1 MLKKSISSILIS
13 SILVRTSGG
22 INVFASEI
30 IPSQPIALSCYP
42 AYTCMNK
49 GSIPTEYRLIAS
61 NANRNLGALVGT
73 SIVGTIGLIPGAGL
87 GLASFLTS
95 VGIGYNEYK
104 NGYASYLVYIK
115 RHPDINKKA
124 YLKTVYYR
132 YPNFTGDVKMLIY
145 QLLLIIQ
152 LVLTL

>member
-13 SILVRTSGG
+13 SILVGTSGG

-30 IPSQPIALSCYP
+30 IPSQPITLSCYP

-73 SIVGTIGLIPGAGL
+73 SIVGAIGLIPGL
-87 GLASFLTS
+87 GLASFLAS

-104 NGYASYLVYIK
+104 NGYSSYLVYIK
-115 RHPDINKKA
+115 RHPDSNKKA

-132 YPNFTGDVKMLIY
+132 YPNFTGDVKTVI
-145 QLLLIIQ
+145 
-152 LVLTL
+152 TTF

>member
-1 MLKKSISSILIS
+1 MLKKSISSILIAS
-13 SILVRTSGG
+13 TLIGTFSG
-22 INVFASEI
+22 INVFANEI
-30 IPSQPIALSCYP
+30 IPSQAVTLSCYP

-73 SIVGTIGLIPGAGL
+73 SLVGAIGLIPVAGI
-87 GLASFLTS
+87 GLASFLAS

-104 NGYASYLVYIK
+104 NGYSSYLVYIK
-115 RHPDINKKA
+115 RHPDSNKKA

-132 YPNFTGDVKMLIY
+132 YPNFTGDVKTVI
-145 QLLLIIQ
+145 
-152 LVLTL
+152 TTF

>member
-13 SILVRTSGG
+13 SILVGTSGG

-30 IPSQPIALSCYP
+30 IPSQPITLSCYP

-73 SIVGTIGLIPGAGL
+73 SIVGAIGLIPGL
-87 GLASFLTS
+87 GLASFLAS

-104 NGYASYLVYIK
+104 NGYSSYLVYIK
-115 RHPDINKKA
+115 RHPDTNKKA

-132 YPNFTGDVKMLIY
+132 YPNFTGDVKTVI
-145 QLLLIIQ
+145 
-152 LVLTL
+152 TTF

>member
-13 SILVRTSGG
+13 SILVGTSGG

-30 IPSQPIALSCYP
+30 IPSQPITLSCYP

-73 SIVGTIGLIPGAGL
+73 SIVGAIGLIPGL
-87 GLASFLTS
+87 GLAS
-95 VGIGYNEYK
+95 
-104 NGYASYLVYIK
+104 
-115 RHPDINKKA
+115 
-124 YLKTVYYR
+124 
-132 YPNFTGDVKMLIY
+132 
-145 QLLLIIQ
+145 
-152 LVLTL
+152 

>member
-13 SILVRTSGG
+13 SILVGTSGG

-30 IPSQPIALSCYP
+30 IPSQPITLSCYP

-73 SIVGTIGLIPGAGL
+73 SIVGAIGLIPGL
-87 GLASFLTS
+87 GLASFLAS
-95 VGIGYNEYK
+95 LGIGYNEYK
-104 NGYASYLVYIK
+104 NGYSSYLVYIK
-115 RHPDINKKA
+115 RHPDTNKKA

-132 YPNFTGDVKMLIY
+132 YPNFTGDVKT
-145 QLLLIIQ
+145 
-152 LVLTL
+152 V

>member
-13 SILVRTSGG
+13 SILVGTSGG

-30 IPSQPIALSCYP
+30 IPSQPITLSCYP

-73 SIVGTIGLIPGAGL
+73 SIVGAIGLIPGL
-87 GLASFLTS
+87 GLASFLAS
-95 VGIGYNEYK
+95 LGIGYNEYK
-104 NGYASYLVYIK
+104 NGYSSYLVYIK
-115 RHPDINKKA
+115 RHPDTNKKA

-132 YPNFTGDVKMLIY
+132 YPNFTGDVKTVI
-145 QLLLIIQ
+145 
-152 LVLTL
+152 TTF

>member
-13 SILVRTSGG
+13 SILVGTSGG

-30 IPSQPIALSCYP
+30 IPSQPITLSCYP

-73 SIVGTIGLIPGAGL
+73 SIVGAIGLIPGL
-87 GLASFLTS
+87 GLASFLAS
-95 VGIGYNEYK
+95 LGIGYNEYK
-104 NGYASYLVYIK
+104 NGYSSYLVYIK
-115 RHPDINKKA
+115 RHPDTNKKA

-132 YPNFTGDVKMLIY
+132 YPNFTGDVK
-145 QLLLIIQ
+145 
-152 LVLTL
+152 T